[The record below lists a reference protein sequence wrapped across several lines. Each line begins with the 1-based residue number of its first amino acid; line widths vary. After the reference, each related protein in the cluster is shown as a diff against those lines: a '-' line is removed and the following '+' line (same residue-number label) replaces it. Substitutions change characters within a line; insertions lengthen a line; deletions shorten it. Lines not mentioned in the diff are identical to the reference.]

1 MHDLNAP
8 AIARIMSFQPLSRTE
23 LPTDVQVEHPDATGG
38 MACVSRYLKKGRGD
52 EVYEGIRDGIPYQ
65 ASFGYSVVRAEPK
78 VLSGGQKARVIKEL
92 RLFEV
97 STTPP
102 GHAANAATRTR
113 LGKALAIIEEMKAGW
128 RHGRHEDIATLNQ
141 LVAMLIGMGATNAT
155 LLDAA
160 PQVTPARTSTAV
172 DALLA
177 EVSSIFEVSNDSVL

>member
-1 MHDLNAP
+1 M
-8 AIARIMSFQPLSRTE
+8 
-23 LPTDVQVEHPDATGG
+23 PD
-38 MACVSRYLKKGRGD
+38 GR
-52 EVYEGIRDGIPYQ
+52 
-65 ASFGYSVVRAEPK
+65 
-78 VLSGGQKARVIKEL
+78 KARVIKEL

-141 LVAMLIGMGATNAT
+141 LVAMLIGMGATNAQ

-160 PQVTPARTSTAV
+160 PQAMPARTSTAV
-172 DALLA
+172 DALLSEVTSLY
-177 EVSSIFEVSNDSVL
+177 EVSDVSLRSPT